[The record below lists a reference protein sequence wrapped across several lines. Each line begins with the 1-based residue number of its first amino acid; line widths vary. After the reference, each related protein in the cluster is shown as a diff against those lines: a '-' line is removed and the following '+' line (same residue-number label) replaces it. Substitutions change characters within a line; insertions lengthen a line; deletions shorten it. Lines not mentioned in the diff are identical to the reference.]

1 MAPYVKVGKYILK
14 KKIGEGAF
22 AEVRLAQHEDTREE
36 FAVKI
41 FDKQILPESTIEKDV
56 RREIKIMKYLRH
68 PNIVSIHAV
77 LMTSTKMYLVMELV
91 KGGELYD
98 EIVSKRRIDE
108 KTSRRYFHQIVDAM
122 TYCHS
127 RGVFHRDLKPE
138 NLLVNKGVIKLTDF
152 GMSWMKDVMNPDF
165 QARTLLQTQC
175 GTPKYMPPEIIQRP
189 ASGYDGEKL
198 DAWECGM
205 VLYALLAG
213 YLPFS
218 GDNDN
223 EVFRSILK
231 GNIKYPHYFSS
242 GAKDVLS
249 KLLIK
254 DPEKRWSLRQI
265 QCHAWFLV
273 DYIPAVVDE
282 DQPGYDLRKTVSTPG
297 PSHLYSGYQDY
308 SSQPSSV
315 ASNPSNRRTSLQ
327 EEIQPMFPLLSL
339 DDDDDDSNLNETI
352 IPSTPTPRAT
362 QSAFNPFELPVGTQ
376 DRRSHGPNAEVRMK
390 PGTRTPKAEQ
400 NSDMINESTNSGK
413 KEGGRRGRAP
423 PLKLRTGK
431 NITES
436 TEDLSPMSFKDRIM
450 MSPLGAVFR
459 TMRSAP
465 QHEVDSEEKHDDS
478 SWFAETSPTSI
489 AYHDGKPNSNVN
501 QTEKSTRSPR
511 DDDSSSPFRRNTMGN
526 PVSRGDVAT
535 PTSAFRKIT
544 SKLNLRNTTNGEGL
558 KE

>member
-41 FDKQILPESTIEKDV
+41 FDRQILPESTIEKDV
-56 RREIKIMKYLRH
+56 RREIKIMKHLRH
-68 PNIVSIHAV
+68 PNIVSINAV
-77 LMTSTKMYLVMELV
+77 MMTSTKMYLVMELV

-98 EIVSKRRIDE
+98 EIVTKRRIDE

-127 RGVFHRDLKPE
+127 RGVVHRDLKPE
-138 NLLVNKGVIKLTDF
+138 NLLVDNGVVKITDF
-152 GMSWMKDVMNPDF
+152 GMSWMKDVMNPDV
-165 QARTLLQTQC
+165 QAKTLLQTQC

-189 ASGYDGEKL
+189 AGGYDGEKL

-231 GNIKYPHYFSS
+231 GSIKYPNYFSS

-254 DPEKRWSLRQI
+254 DPEKRWSLHQI

-282 DQPGYDLRKTVSTPG
+282 DQPGFDLRKTVSTPG
-297 PSHLYSGYQDY
+297 PNHLYSGYHDY
-308 SSQPSSV
+308 SSHRLHESQPSSTT
-315 ASNPSNRRTSLQ
+315 STPSNRRSSLQ
-327 EEIQPMFPLLSL
+327 DEVQPMFPLLSL
-339 DDDDDDSNLNETI
+339 DDDDDDADLSETI
-352 IPSTPTPRAT
+352 VPCTPTPRT
-362 QSAFNPFELPVGTQ
+362 NQPTFDPFELSIGTQ
-376 DRRSHGPNAEVRMK
+376 DRRSHGPNAEVRMQ
-390 PGTRTPKAEQ
+390 PRTPRTPKGQ
-400 NSDMINESTNSGK
+400 DSGK
-413 KEGGRRGRAP
+413 KDGGRRGRAP

-431 NITES
+431 NEGTD
-436 TEDLSPMSFKDRIM
+436 DLSPMSFKDRIM

-459 TMRSAP
+459 TIRSAP
-465 QHEVDSEEKHDDS
+465 QHETGSDDKHDDG

-489 AYHDGKPNSNVN
+489 AHHELEDSSNLD
-501 QTEKSTRSPR
+501 QIEKGMRSPINENN
-511 DDDSSSPFRRNTMGN
+511 SKSFPRNTFGN
-526 PVSRGDVAT
+526 PASRGDAVT
-535 PTSAFRKIT
+535 PTSTFRKIT
-544 SKLNLRNTTNGEGL
+544 SKLNRKNTANGEGL